1 VAGAVAIALVIG
13 GGIALG
19 GGTDTPPPAAP
30 AAGPRGAADRT
41 IEGLQAQLRRQPKD
55 WVSWADLGLSYVDRA
70 RTSLDPSRYPDAE
83 QALRRSLSL
92 QPRDND
98 RALGGLAALAAA
110 RHDFAG
116 ARRLAQDALTVNP
129 ASPLALAVLVDAE
142 IELGRLDSAATV
154 AQRLDATSPGLAAL
168 TRLSYLAELKGD
180 VGRATTLME
189 QARTQAATGNDVAF
203 TSFHLGELAW
213 DTGRP
218 VVADQYYT
226 AALAAVPDYPA
237 ALAGRAK
244 AARAAGDLAGAERHY
259 RRLVE
264 ISPAPQWVTEYG
276 ELLDA
281 QGRSEDAQAQYAV
294 GRAQS
299 RIAAEAGVDTD
310 LELALF
316 DADHGDP
323 AAALRAAR
331 DTWSRRQS
339 LQAADA
345 MAWALHVNGRNA
357 EALTFAD
364 RALARGT
371 RSALWHYHRGVIADA
386 LGQPERARADLTTA
400 LELNPHFSA
409 LHAPRARALLAG

>member
-1 VAGAVAIALVIG
+1 VALTLVVG

-19 GGTDTPPPAAP
+19 GGGADTPPPAGQP
-30 AAGPRGAADRT
+30 SAGPRGPADRS

-55 WVSWADLGLSYVDRA
+55 WVSWADLGLSYVDQARA
-70 RTSLDPSRYPDAE
+70 SLDPSRYPDAE

-116 ARRLAQDALTVNP
+116 AKRLASDALKVNP

-142 IELGRLDSAATV
+142 IELGQLDAAATV

-168 TRLSYLAELKGD
+168 TRLSYLAELGGD
-180 VGRATTLME
+180 VGRATSLME
-189 QARTQAATGNDVAF
+189 QARTQAATAADVAF
-203 TSFHLGELAW
+203 TNFHLGELAW
-213 DTGRP
+213 DSGQP
-218 VVADQYYT
+218 VVADRHYT

-264 ISPAPQWVTEYG
+264 FSPAPQWVTEYG

-281 QGRSEDAQAQYAV
+281 QGRTEDAQAQYAV

-345 MAWALHVNGRNA
+345 MAWALHVNGRDA

-386 LGQPERARADLTTA
+386 LGQSERARADLTTA
-400 LELNPHFSA
+400 LQLNPHFSA
-409 LHAPRARALLAG
+409 LHARRARALLAG